1 MRGQKMSI
9 QESQKQHREAMRM
22 MDQALLAKMRG
33 DARNHLKLL
42 EQAYQLEAT
51 AASMIAGQIQLE
63 PSRSVLHRSAASLAL
78 QCGKIREA
86 EKLIAIALSGE
97 PPEEIANELRD
108 LLEEVFLERHLE
120 LKGIALG
127 EE

>member
-1 MRGQKMSI
+1 MSI

-42 EQAYQLEAT
+42 ERAYALEAT
-51 AASMIAGQIQLE
+51 AASMIAGRMQLE
-63 PSRSVLHRSAASLAL
+63 PSRSVLLRSAASLAL

-86 EKLIAIALSGE
+86 EKLIAIALSGD

-120 LKGIALG
+120 LKEIALG